1 RALPLLRRA
10 DQRSGHRSLLPSRVD
25 DVAPLIVS
33 PKPAPLVDSAATEI
47 RRTLP
52 ASAAPYLSSVAR
64 REVCSPSTLGGSPVR
79 EIRSPG
85 FVRGAAL
92 KGRPYRNSHHG
103 RRKPRSFL
111 RGFLVVRARSPSE
124 LREAAV
130 DRDLAG
136 G

>member
-52 ASAAPYLSSVAR
+52 ASAAPYRSAVAR

-92 KGRPYRNSHHG
+92 KGRPYRNSLFFEGVSAFAGLAAERPVFGAAG
-103 RRKPRSFL
+103 R
-111 RGFLVVRARSPSE
+111 LVGGQQRDE
-124 LREAAV
+124 LE
-130 DRDLAG
+130 
-136 G
+136 